1 MVTTTTKGLRAT
13 ILTLFLLL
21 MVSMQAAAQLY
32 VPGET
37 LNYRMSYRAKLF
49 PNTEVAKVTMRTTE
63 TTLDGAPAYKVHG
76 HGETAKVFNWI
87 LPVKDT
93 YMVWVDPTTL
103 RTKRFESDIHEGDY
117 TFKSAFIFD
126 WDNLKVHTR
135 WSSRGG
141 KEKNKTMNISAG
153 GMDAVSLY
161 YNLRTVPDSL
171 IKEGFA
177 RDLEMVLED
186 TVRFLSFRYDGREV
200 KKIKGLGKFNTI
212 KFRCKIATSDGFS
225 FTDGTEF
232 MVWISDDRNK
242 IPLYIESPIKVGSV
256 CAYLSSYEGLRYP
269 LDCFIKK

>member
-1 MVTTTTKGLRAT
+1 MMRRFFLIATTLLLAT
-13 ILTLFLLL
+13 I
-21 MVSMQAAAQLY
+21 SANAQLY

-63 TTLDGAPAYKVHG
+63 TTLDGQPAYKVHG
-76 HGETAKVFNWI
+76 HGETAKAFSWI

-93 YMVWVDPTTL
+93 YMVWVDPKTL
-103 RTKRFESDIHEGDY
+103 RTKRFEADIHEGDY
-117 TFKSAFIFD
+117 TFKSAFVFD
-126 WDNLKVHTR
+126 WENLKVHTR
-135 WSSRGG
+135 WSSRNRP
-141 KEKNKTMNISAG
+141 EKKKTMNISPA

-161 YNLRTVPDSL
+161 YNLRTVPDSI

-186 TVRFLSFRYDGREV
+186 TVRYLSFRYDGREV
-200 KKIKGLGKFNTI
+200 KKVKGLGKFNTI

>member
-1 MVTTTTKGLRAT
+1 
-13 ILTLFLLL
+13 
-21 MVSMQAAAQLY
+21 
-32 VPGET
+32 
-37 LNYRMSYRAKLF
+37 
-49 PNTEVAKVTMRTTE
+49 
-63 TTLDGAPAYKVHG
+63 
-76 HGETAKVFNWI
+76 
-87 LPVKDT
+87 
-93 YMVWVDPTTL
+93 
-103 RTKRFESDIHEGDY
+103 
-117 TFKSAFIFD
+117 
-126 WDNLKVHTR
+126 
-135 WSSRGG
+135 
-141 KEKNKTMNISAG
+141 MNISPS

-161 YNLRTVPDSL
+161 YNLRTVPDSI

-186 TVRFLSFRYDGREV
+186 TVRYLSFRYDGREV
-200 KKIKGLGKFNTI
+200 KKVKGLGKFNTI